1 LNAIGLL
8 DEAASRLRLQHE
20 SKPEPIADLER
31 EVLNLQIELE
41 ALRRE
46 SGVHV
51 TARRGE
57 IRRLLHAKQ
66 ATAQELGAAWSAQR
80 ETLEQRKAARASLQQ
95 ARADLAVAERDGDLV
110 RAGELTYA
118 IIPRLEKEFS
128 QWSEAAGG
136 GAGGEGAE
144 TGDSDAALLSEQVT
158 EAHIAEIVARATGI
172 PAARLVAGEREKLL
186 QMEATLARSV
196 IGQDEA
202 LAVVSNAV
210 RVSRAGLQSSERPL
224 GTFMLVGP
232 TGVGKTHLCKALAE
246 FLFDSADAVTR
257 LDMSEF
263 SEKHAVSRLV
273 GAPPGYVGYDEG
285 GQLTEAVRRRPYS
298 VLLLDEFEKA
308 HREVAT
314 LLLQVLDEGRLT
326 DSQGKTV
333 DFRNTIIIMTS
344 NLGAEA
350 LASLPEG
357 AASSK
362 ARPEV
367 LKAIADAF
375 PPEFVNR
382 LDEIV
387 LFERLTR
394 ERIAAICAV
403 EVQQLRERLS
413 ARGVRLRLSPD
424 ALLRLAEAGYD
435 PAYGAR
441 PVRRAIRHHLLDPLS
456 RLLIGDQEAQDGATV
471 LVDTKDTGAGAG
483 GGAAQPSIV
492 PPLPGVPFATGLFG
506 AGGAAAA
513 VPPSDMAAAVRIRL
527 LAPGAPLPPEDTG
540 VDWDEGPESA
550 A

>member
-1 LNAIGLL
+1 
-8 DEAASRLRLQHE
+8 
-20 SKPEPIADLER
+20 
-31 EVLNLQIELE
+31 
-41 ALRRE
+41 
-46 SGVHV
+46 
-51 TARRGE
+51 
-57 IRRLLHAKQ
+57 
-66 ATAQELGAAWSAQR
+66 
-80 ETLEQRKAARASLQQ
+80 
-95 ARADLAVAERDGDLV
+95 
-110 RAGELTYA
+110 
-118 IIPRLEKEFS
+118 
-128 QWSEAAGG
+128 
-136 GAGGEGAE
+136 
-144 TGDSDAALLSEQVT
+144 
-158 EAHIAEIVARATGI
+158 
-172 PAARLVAGEREKLL
+172 
-186 QMEATLARSV
+186 MEATLARSV

-224 GTFMLVGP
+224 GAPL
-232 TGVGKTHLCKALAE
+232 LAPSCWSGRPAWARRASAR

-314 LLLQVLDEGRLT
+314 LLLQ
-326 DSQGKTV
+326 TV

-350 LASLPEG
+350 ARVAAGGGRLLQG
-357 AASSK
+357 AARSAQGDRGRLP
-362 ARPEV
+362 AR
-367 LKAIADAF
+367 
-375 PPEFVNR
+375 
-382 LDEIV
+382 V

-403 EVQQLRERLS
+403 EVQLRERLS

>member
-1 LNAIGLL
+1 
-8 DEAASRLRLQHE
+8 
-20 SKPEPIADLER
+20 
-31 EVLNLQIELE
+31 
-41 ALRRE
+41 
-46 SGVHV
+46 
-51 TARRGE
+51 
-57 IRRLLHAKQ
+57 
-66 ATAQELGAAWSAQR
+66 
-80 ETLEQRKAARASLQQ
+80 
-95 ARADLAVAERDGDLV
+95 
-110 RAGELTYA
+110 
-118 IIPRLEKEFS
+118 
-128 QWSEAAGG
+128 
-136 GAGGEGAE
+136 
-144 TGDSDAALLSEQVT
+144 
-158 EAHIAEIVARATGI
+158 
-172 PAARLVAGEREKLL
+172 
-186 QMEATLARSV
+186 
-196 IGQDEA
+196 
-202 LAVVSNAV
+202 
-210 RVSRAGLQSSERPL
+210 
-224 GTFMLVGP
+224 MLVGP

-387 LFERLTR
+387 SPVAEIVSPVAEVVGPVAETR
-394 ERIAAICAV
+394 REGGPRGFAV
-403 EVQQLRERLS
+403 EF
-413 ARGVRLRLSPD
+413 RLRPPSPPPPGG
-424 ALLRLAEAGYD
+424 LL
-435 PAYGAR
+435 
-441 PVRRAIRHHLLDPLS
+441 
-456 RLLIGDQEAQDGATV
+456 T
-471 LVDTKDTGAGAG
+471 
-483 GGAAQPSIV
+483 GGAASRSSSSGSPAS
-492 PPLPGVPFATGLFG
+492 AS
-506 AGGAAAA
+506 
-513 VPPSDMAAAVRIRL
+513 PPSALSRCSSCGSASLRAVSACASPRTPCSGWRRPGTTRRT
-527 LAPGAPLPPEDTG
+527 ARGRCGAP
-540 VDWDEGPESA
+540 SA
-550 A
+550 TTCSTRSPGC

>member
-1 LNAIGLL
+1 
-8 DEAASRLRLQHE
+8 
-20 SKPEPIADLER
+20 
-31 EVLNLQIELE
+31 
-41 ALRRE
+41 
-46 SGVHV
+46 
-51 TARRGE
+51 
-57 IRRLLHAKQ
+57 
-66 ATAQELGAAWSAQR
+66 
-80 ETLEQRKAARASLQQ
+80 
-95 ARADLAVAERDGDLV
+95 
-110 RAGELTYA
+110 
-118 IIPRLEKEFS
+118 
-128 QWSEAAGG
+128 
-136 GAGGEGAE
+136 
-144 TGDSDAALLSEQVT
+144 
-158 EAHIAEIVARATGI
+158 
-172 PAARLVAGEREKLL
+172 
-186 QMEATLARSV
+186 MEATLARSV

-224 GTFMLVGP
+224 GAPL
-232 TGVGKTHLCKALAE
+232 LAPSCWSGRPAWARRASAR
-246 FLFDSADAVTR
+246 FLFDSADA
-257 LDMSEF
+257 
-263 SEKHAVSRLV
+263 
-273 GAPPGYVGYDEG
+273 
-285 GQLTEAVRRRPYS
+285 
-298 VLLLDEFEKA
+298 A

-350 LASLPEG
+350 ARVAAGGGRLLQG
-357 AASSK
+357 AARSAQGDRGRLP
-362 ARPEV
+362 ARVRQPARRDSE
-367 LKAIADAF
+367 
-375 PPEFVNR
+375 
-382 LDEIV
+382 V

-403 EVQQLRERLS
+403 EVQLRERLS